1 MAATHERF
9 FGDDEIKGS
18 KDRTFGLT
26 FAVVFLLF
34 GCWPLLGGR
43 SPRWWVL
50 AMGAAFA
57 ITALLVPRALAPLNR
72 FWLRIGL
79 LLNRITN
86 PIVMGLVFVTT
97 IIPLALILRALGKA
111 PLQLGRDPAAS
122 TYWIDRQ
129 PPGPAPSTMS
139 RQF

>member
-1 MAATHERF
+1 LAATHERLF
-9 FGDDEIKGS
+9 VDDEIKGS

-26 FAVVFLLF
+26 FAAVFLLYA
-34 GCWPLLGGR
+34 CWPLLRGR

-72 FWLRIGL
+72 FWLRVGL

-86 PIVMGLVFVTT
+86 PIVMGLLFVTT
-97 IIPLALILRALGKA
+97 IIPLALMLRALGKT
-111 PLQLGRDPAAS
+111 PLQLGRDPSAS
-122 TYWIDRQ
+122 TYWIDRR